1 MLTNIELLL
10 LKFIKVKPSYAYEI
24 ERMIDERGI
33 RNWVKIG
40 GPTVY
45 QVLDRLY
52 KKGSLQVS
60 LEQEGNMPQRK
71 RYSLTALGEELCQKS
86 VRGLLGNIETYY
98 FDLTV
103 GLVCRFFLSEDEFQQ
118 IIQERLDKL
127 NIFIKDFNNEFNKA
141 RELYPDKRLLVRS
154 YLLSHYQ
161 LEQKFLQELL
171 HDQGKV

>member
-1 MLTNIELLL
+1 MLTNIELIL
-10 LKFIKVKPSYAYEI
+10 LKFIKEKPSYAYEI

-52 KKGSLQVS
+52 KKGNLLVS
-60 LEQEGNMPQRK
+60 LEKEGNMPQRK
-71 RYSLTALGEELCQKS
+71 RYSLTAIGEELCQKS
-86 VRGLLGNIETYY
+86 ARELLGNIETYY

-103 GLVCRFFLSEDEFQQ
+103 GLACRFFLSEEEFHL

-127 NIFIKDFNNEFNKA
+127 NIFIRDFNEEFNKA
-141 RELYPDKRLLVRS
+141 RELYPDRRLLVRR
-154 YLLSHYQ
+154 YLLSHYK

-171 HDQGKV
+171 KDKR